1 MQCPVWPLACWSKC
15 RQAVPAVTIFAAS
28 GTSLAAPKK
37 SSVRRGT
44 GQSNS
49 SLGPKPDV
57 PDGWPSWNLFKTFAL
72 HLVGE
77 EPVCSRP
84 ELQVLTDTRTRTRGK
99 QAPALLPVIPVAQT
113 PPWPA
118 LYAEEGCLCVL
129 ASPTQRREPIQ
140 RRPEPARP
148 GAVPS
153 WQPAPRVAPNP
164 SRCAQSPRGGD
175 AVPPEGKG

>member
-1 MQCPVWPLACWSKC
+1 M
-15 RQAVPAVTIFAAS
+15 TIFAAS

-129 ASPTQRREPIQ
+129 ASPTKRRETIPRQPDPTVHGIHLTCRQ
-140 RRPEPARP
+140 
-148 GAVPS
+148 GA
-153 WQPAPRVAPNP
+153 RVASGN
-164 SRCAQSPRGGD
+164 
-175 AVPPEGKG
+175 AVVSSLGMPPG